1 MPQGLLNFSWCKCS
15 VPRRHLYEGGV
26 YLKSNLFLAN
36 YSVATNHFNFSKK
49 KKQPT
54 WCSACQK
61 GHLFYCSQFHNF
73 QVNITA
79 IHRVNKDL
87 MSDLLLNIRTG
98 IFKRICVW
106 FTQNLWLR
114 SKHWLVC
121 ALLVSYFITA
131 TLLLSTI
138 FHTIIKKG
146 NCIVQIIFLTCK
158 GNVWK
163 LAIAFKENKSTLR
176 KQEFL

>member
-1 MPQGLLNFSWCKCS
+1 MPQGLLNFSWCECS
-15 VPRRHLYEGGV
+15 VPRWHLYEGGV

-36 YSVATNHFNFSKK
+36 YSVVTNHFNLSK

-61 GHLFYCSQFHNF
+61 GHLFYCSQFLNF

-98 IFKRICVW
+98 TFKRICLVH
-106 FTQNLWLR
+106 
-114 SKHWLVC
+114 SKFMTAIQ
-121 ALLVSYFITA
+121 ALIGMCSFI
-131 TLLLSTI
+131 LLFYYCYIT
-138 FHTIIKKG
+138 FNNFPHH
-146 NCIVQIIFLTCK
+146 NQR
-158 GNVWK
+158 WK
-163 LAIAFKENKSTLR
+163 LYGADHLFDMQR
-176 KQEFL
+176 KCLEIGYSF

>member
-1 MPQGLLNFSWCKCS
+1 
-15 VPRRHLYEGGV
+15 
-26 YLKSNLFLAN
+26 
-36 YSVATNHFNFSKK
+36 
-49 KKQPT
+49 
-54 WCSACQK
+54 
-61 GHLFYCSQFHNF
+61 
-73 QVNITA
+73 
-79 IHRVNKDL
+79 

-176 KQEFL
+176 KQEFLQGNAISRLELGNKISMFVLNMANNIGVFLQNIFHIITRLGNWMKLDFISDMQNAHMEIGYFSRELCRSKLF